1 MRRRDGVTPKRPCRL
16 RSIVRTAPPQDKC
29 NQVIG
34 WECSDPAEP
43 AITSDTSD
51 SLSDCDA
58 IAEPPQLSGQE
69 FPSRRSNRQLE
80 LRAWEVIQKEIDD
93 FSESY
98 ALRTL
103 PHFHFFG
110 SFGNHGS
117 YSLSLTKTSQSVY
130 FIPFSFNIAEYSGY
144 HLGLLTYPTRSSECW
159 RYNFFRL
166 ALPSILKIQAYT
178 RIQEPT

>member
-1 MRRRDGVTPKRPCRL
+1 LLSSSAYVVSRCIAWPFMRRRDGVTPKRPCRL

-43 AITSDTSD
+43 AITTDTSD
-51 SLSDCDA
+51 SLSDYDA

-130 FIPFSFNIAEYSGY
+130 FIR
-144 HLGLLTYPTRSSECW
+144 L
-159 RYNFFRL
+159 FFVQYR
-166 ALPSILKIQAYT
+166 
-178 RIQEPT
+178 